1 MTRFIIRRCFMMV
14 LMMAG
19 LLAITFII
27 SRIAPGDPARL
38 AAGPD
43 ATAEMVERMRVAYGL
58 DKPLVEQFAIYAG
71 NLLQGDFGQ
80 SIYTTRAVLT
90 DLIAFFPATLELVC
104 ASIIFAIIIGIP
116 LGMLSAVIQNSFG
129 DHTIR
134 VLSVLGVAMPMFWLG
149 LMLQLFF
156 GLELG
161 WFPIGGRIDLLTDP
175 PTMITGLYFVDGLLA
190 GRLDFVSEA
199 LHYMVLPAL
208 ALSFPALASI
218 IRVNRAEMLETLNQD
233 YIVNARAQGLS
244 QWRIVGI
251 YALRNAMLPTM
262 AMIGLRFGWMLG
274 GTVLVETVFDW
285 PGVGLYAVDAV
296 KNSDFE
302 PIMGVT
308 IVLGFFFML
317 TNFLIDLAYAWLDPR
332 VRHQV

>member
-1 MTRFIIRRCFMMV
+1 MMV
-14 LMMAG
+14 VMMAG
-19 LLAITFII
+19 LLLITFVI

-43 ATAEMVERMRVAYGL
+43 ATPEMVAQLSAAYGL
-58 DKPLVEQFAIYAG
+58 DRPLYEQFVIYVSNA
-71 NLLQGDFGQ
+71 LSGDFGR
-80 SIYTTRAVLT
+80 SIYTTRSVLS
-90 DLIAFFPATLELVC
+90 DLQNYFPATLELVLG
-104 ASIIFAIIIGIP
+104 SIFMAIVLGIP
-116 LGMLSAVIQNSFG
+116 LGMLSAVLQNSWG
-129 DHTIR
+129 DHAIR
-134 VLSVLGVAMPMFWLG
+134 ILSVLGVAMPMFWLG
-149 LMLQLFF
+149 LMLQLFL

-175 PTMITGLYFVDGLLA
+175 PPAITNMFLIDSLLA
-190 GRLDFVSEA
+190 ARFDVFVEA

-233 YIVNARAQGLS
+233 YITNARAQGLS
-244 QWRIVGI
+244 RLRIVAV
-251 YALRNAMLPTM
+251 YALRNAMLPTL

-317 TNFLIDLAYAWLDPR
+317 TNFVIDILYALLDPR